1 MNENDSPLESRWQA
15 AGGGEVVFDPAA
27 HPAAHDAAHDAADD
41 PALSD
46 ELLRIE
52 QAPLPERASTYTR
65 LQEQLRLRL
74 ENADR
79 DR

>member
-1 MNENDSPLESRWQA
+1 MSEFNAPSRSESTPTSSD
-15 AGGGEVVFDPAA
+15 EV
-27 HPAAHDAAHDAADD
+27 ADD
-41 PALSD
+41 GATYDAVPSR

-52 QAPLPERASTYTR
+52 QAPLPERASGYTR

>member
-15 AGGGEVVFDPAA
+15 AGGGEVVSDPAA
-27 HPAAHDAAHDAADD
+27 HGAAHDAADD